1 MKKLTLIVILL
12 LSIAVAPVVA
22 QDDMADVSVF
32 LPFIPNIQFAPMYVA
47 IEKGYFAEAGLNVTL
62 EYGSEPDG
70 LELIATGDLDYG
82 VFGGEQ
88 VILAR
93 SGERPVVFVYEWYQ
107 RNPIAIVVPLQA
119 DEETIAT
126 PDALADLTVGVPGRF
141 GATYSSLTALLT
153 AAELTETDINLQEIG
168 FNAPDVVCVGG
179 VDAAAVYI
187 NNEPLQIRNRAQA
200 GDCGDVADVEVIP
213 VADFADL
220 VSNGMVASEATIA
233 DNPAQVQAFVTA
245 FDMALQDTINN
256 PAEAYML
263 SVPHIEGLPYESADV
278 FEAAAAD
285 MQIDPDALAADLT
298 ADEFLQLEVLLTTI
312 PLWLAETPGTT
323 DADSWELTQQTL
335 IDMGFQSEPVALD
348 AAFTNNFVPGL
359 Q

>member
-12 LSIAVAPVVA
+12 LSIAVTPVTA
-22 QDDMADVSVF
+22 QDDLTDVSVF

-47 IEKGYFAEAGLNVTL
+47 IEKGYFEDAGLNVTL

-93 SGERPVVFVYEWYQ
+93 SGERPVVFIYEWYQ
-107 RNPIAIVVPLQA
+107 RNPIAIVVPLEA
-119 DEETIAT
+119 GEETIAT
-126 PDALADLTVGVPGRF
+126 PEALAELTVGVPGRF
-141 GATYSSLTALLT
+141 GATYSSLTALLA
-153 AAELTETDINLQEIG
+153 AAELTEADIDLQEIG

-187 NNEPLQIRNRAQA
+187 NNEPLQIRNRAEA
-200 GDCGDVADVEVIP
+200 GDCGDVADVDVIP

-220 VSNGMVASEATIA
+220 VSNGLVASEAKIA
-233 DNPAQVQAFVTA
+233 DDPEQVQAFVTA
-245 FDMALQDTINN
+245 FDRAMTDSVNN

-263 SVPHIEGLPYESADV
+263 SVPHIEGLPYENVDV

-285 MQIDPDALAADLT
+285 AQNDADALRDALT
-298 ADEFLQLEVLLTTI
+298 PEEFL
-312 PLWLAETPGTT
+312 
-323 DADSWELTQQTL
+323 
-335 IDMGFQSEPVALD
+335 
-348 AAFTNNFVPGL
+348 
-359 Q
+359 